1 MIWKRWHLQ
10 LGSVGLDGV
19 HEVSDGFVKTPLGI
33 LPHTNPGEVLWLQ
46 IAGLLALSSKALQHC
61 PRSQK
66 QMHGCCCHPVTL
78 QTWRVQQFLPHT
90 SSTHHKALGNSI
102 YPDAMSGS
110 TSAYAS

>member
-1 MIWKRWHLQ
+1 VCKTGESAIWKRWHLQ

-46 IAGLLALSSKALQHC
+46 IAGLLALSSKALKHC

-66 QMHGCCCHPVTL
+66 QMHLLLSPSNFTNLAGPTISATYLV
-78 QTWRVQQFLPHT
+78 HT
-90 SSTHHKALGNSI
+90 
-102 YPDAMSGS
+102 P
-110 TSAYAS
+110 